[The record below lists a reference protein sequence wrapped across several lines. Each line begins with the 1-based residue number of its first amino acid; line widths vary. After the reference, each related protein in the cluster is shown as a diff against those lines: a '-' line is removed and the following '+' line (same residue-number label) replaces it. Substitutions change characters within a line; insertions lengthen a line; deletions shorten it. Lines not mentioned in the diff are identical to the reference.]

1 MMTRVISYGKIILS
15 GEHAVVYGC
24 PACALAVNKTVQGQ
38 YELRTDGVIRL
49 ICRELGIE
57 ASMTRDD
64 VMRLYHDV
72 VERYKAF
79 QSNKLPILEVLQS
92 PLNLCWATIA
102 SLLKNISPDIGCD
115 IHLITTIPV
124 GCGMGSS
131 AAVIVNLLLGI
142 NELLGLRLSQ
152 QNIFVFALEA
162 ENWQHGYSSGL
173 DIHLALRGGVQ
184 VFQKNQPPVFLK
196 TKVLP
201 FDYVNSGA
209 PESSTGEC
217 VAFVRE
223 QCFSNLLWQEFE
235 KTTLAFIRALKSGS
249 QHSLLKMIKKN
260 HRLLC
265 QIGVVPDA
273 IQTMIADIE
282 KKGGAAKICGAGSI
296 RGNAAGMIL
305 VMPPIGEKIHDRSR
319 SR

>member
-1 MMTRVISYGKIILS
+1 MMTRVISHGKVILS

-24 PACALAVNKTVQGQ
+24 PACALAVNKRVQGE
-38 YELRTDGVIRL
+38 YTLRTDGIIRL

-57 ASMTRDD
+57 ESMTRDD
-64 VMRLYHDV
+64 VMRVYHDV
-72 VERYKAF
+72 VERYNAF
-79 QSNKLPILEVLQS
+79 QSNNLPILQVLQS

-102 SLLKNISPDIGCD
+102 SLLKKMSPDMGCD
-115 IHLITTIPV
+115 IHLTTTIPV

-142 NELLGLRLSQ
+142 NELFNLTLSDDR
-152 QNIFVFALEA
+152 IFILALEA

-184 VFQKNQPPVFLK
+184 VFQKNQRPVFLK
-196 TKVLP
+196 INALP

-235 KTTLAFIRALKSGS
+235 KTTLAVICALKSGN

-265 QIGVVPDA
+265 QIGVVPSA
-273 IQTMIADIE
+273 IQAMIADIE
-282 KKGGAAKICGAGSI
+282 EAGGAAKICGAGSI

-305 VMPPIGEKIHDRSR
+305 IIPPIGKKIDDSSPSR
-319 SR
+319 